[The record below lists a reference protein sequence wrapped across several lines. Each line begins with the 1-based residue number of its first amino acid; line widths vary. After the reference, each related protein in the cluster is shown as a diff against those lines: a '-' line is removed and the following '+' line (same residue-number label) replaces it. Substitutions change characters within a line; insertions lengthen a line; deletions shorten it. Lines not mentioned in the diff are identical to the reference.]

1 MHSRYDYKT
10 IKGGLM
16 ATDDYND
23 NRSDMHHLRRDARDA
38 HASSQLA
45 KWLSILALIV
55 AAIAL
60 AVSMGAL
67 NKAGDAQSTANRA
80 TESAQRSQ

>member
-1 MHSRYDYKT
+1 
-10 IKGGLM
+10 M

-45 KWLSILALIV
+45 KWLSIIALIV
-55 AAIAL
+55 SAIAI
-60 AVSMGAL
+60 AVAVAAM
-67 NKAGDAQSTANRA
+67 NKAGEAQSTANRA
-80 TESAQRSQ
+80 TESLVQPR

>member
-1 MHSRYDYKT
+1 MANEDYK
-10 IKGGLM
+10 
-16 ATDDYND
+16 DYNG
-23 NRSDMHHLRRDARDA
+23 NELHHLRRDSRDA
-38 HASSQLA
+38 HANSQLA

-60 AVSMGAL
+60 WVAVSAL

-80 TESAQRSQ
+80 TEAVNQVK